1 MDLVQAIDLIYLFRI
16 QGEEGNAWKVAFQT
30 DGTQDE
36 TRNYETTPTK
46 DGAKKT
52 AGDYE
57 GSHSLTSLLAKGD
70 EDIRKINNLV
80 RKDNPEKLE
89 VWEIDRS
96 DIAEETTIPGDY
108 STDVVTS
115 FSKSAGAD
123 GNVEVSIETEVEGT
137 IISGDVTVTPEL
149 LAILQKISEEQ
160 AFVQPIAS
168 EEGK

>member
-1 MDLVQAIDLIYLFRI
+1 METVKASDIIMLFRI
-16 QGEEGNAWKVAFQT
+16 QGEEGNAWKVGLQT
-30 DGTQDE
+30 DSSTDE
-36 TRNYETTPTK
+36 SRTYESTPTK
-46 DGAKKT
+46 DLTIKSPGA
-52 AGDYE
+52 YE
-57 GSHSLTSLLAKGD
+57 GSHSVTALLPKGD
-70 EDIRKINNLV
+70 EYIARIKNLV
-80 RKDNPEKLE
+80 RKANPERLE

-160 AFVQPIAS
+160 AFVQPT
-168 EEGK
+168 EEV